1 MVSPWKQKRRHRRR
15 RIVTPR
21 HEKPLPMTTA
31 KSLVVID
38 LTSGRV
44 LAERKAREPRSV
56 ASLTKVVTALVTL
69 RLCQQNGLDLSTTY
83 LPVSKRASSIRGT
96 SACLQEGDVLTV
108 RDLLHALL
116 LPSGNDAATTLA
128 EGCGR
133 LMLEAKV
140 GKEVAADVGNIECEK
155 CFVEE
160 MQRESDRVGNV
171 SGSTNFLNP
180 HGMDQRKEEEEVEQ
194 KQAKKQCHLAYHH
207 STAKSM
213 ANFAVAALDFPMI
226 ESIVTTKKYSCQVK
240 SGGGDGGGGG
250 GGGAAAAC
258 DDAGTELRKF
268 EWLNTNKMLWKSKH
282 AIGMK
287 TGWTK
292 DAGPCLCSV
301 MRVPVV
307 MHCGSAESSRKSS
320 PRTPRS
326 PIKGRPTSSTIRK
339 FRKVLV
345 LTLGSES
352 KSERWVEHTRIHR
365 WARKHRNSAQ
375 SRAFDMI

>member
-1 MVSPWKQKRRHRRR
+1 MVSPWKQKRRQRRR
-15 RIVTPR
+15 TIVTPR

-69 RLCQQNGLDLSTTY
+69 RLCRQNGLDLSTTY
-83 LPVSKRASSIRGT
+83 LPVSKRASSICGT

-155 CFVEE
+155 HFVEE

-180 HGMDQRKEEEEVEQ
+180 HGMDQRKEEDEEKEEVEQ
-194 KQAKKQCHLAYHH
+194 KQGEKQRHLAYHH

-213 ANFAVAALDFPMI
+213 ANFAVAALSFPMI

-240 SGGGDGGGGG
+240 SDGGGGG
-250 GGGAAAAC
+250 GAAAC

-307 MHCGSAESSRKSS
+307 MHCGSVESPRKSS
-320 PRTPRS
+320 PRKSSPRKGSPRS
-326 PIKGRPTSSTIRK
+326 PRKGRPTSTIRK

-375 SRAFDMI
+375 SI